1 MEKLEQ
7 EELDQLRSTH
17 AQVRELRNALADVE
31 ITAYNA
37 KIEKESILKQLEQS
51 SLGLRT
57 MQEELHAKYG
67 DVTVDFATGE
77 VKKKW

>member
-1 MEKLEQ
+1 
-7 EELDQLRSTH
+7 
-17 AQVRELRNALADVE
+17 
-31 ITAYNA
+31 
-37 KIEKESILKQLEQS
+37 
-51 SLGLRT
+51 